1 MQKRNRVIA
10 AMALEQ
16 ADDTGVDSAERSGG
30 RPLLAVRT
38 SSVSAIAR
46 IPTAAVLKSCR

>member
-16 ADDTGVDSAERSGG
+16 TDDTGVDPAGRSGG

-46 IPTAAVLKSCR
+46 ITTAAVLKSCR